1 MKTKEELRLLFENGD
16 KPVQEDFWTWLD
28 SYWHKDEKIDMTKI
42 SGLENGL
49 PRLNDFY
56 ADIDEDGNA
65 SFASLSVRKIF
76 IKSGT
81 LKIPEQFATN
91 MGLSILFLA
100 DSVTIIGADAFSN
113 NALKSLTIPG
123 NVTELND
130 RAFSSN
136 QLTSLII
143 PGNVKEIKDSVFASN
158 RLTSLQIAS
167 GVAKIGHNA
176 FKYNPDL
183 SSVTLSPSTQYYSDS
198 FDPTTQ
204 VIGGNLIN

>member
-1 MKTKEELRLLFENGD
+1 MKTKEELRFLFENGD
-16 KPVQEDFWTWLD
+16 KPTQEDFWTWLD

-42 SGLENGL
+42 AGLENGL

-76 IKSGT
+76 IKEGT

-100 DSVTIIGADAFSN
+100 DSVTTIGADAFSI

-123 NVTELND
+123 KVTMIHD

-143 PGNVKEIKDSVFASN
+143 PGNVTEIKDSVFASN

-167 GVAKIGHNA
+167 GVAKIGHYA
-176 FKYNPDL
+176 FNYNPDL
-183 SSVTLSPSTQYYSDS
+183 SSVTLAPSTQYYSDS
-198 FDPTTQ
+198 FDPNTQ
-204 VIGGNLIN
+204 VIGGDLIN

>member
-16 KPVQEDFWTWLD
+16 KPTQEDFWTWLD
-28 SYWHKDEKIDMTKI
+28 SYWHKDEKIDMVKI
-42 SGLENGL
+42 AGLENGL

-76 IKSGT
+76 IKPGT
-81 LKIPEQFATN
+81 LKIPDQFASN
-91 MGLSILFLA
+91 MGLSVLFLA
-100 DSVTIIGADAFSN
+100 DSVTTIGSDAFSIN
-113 NALKSLTIPG
+113 SLQSLTIPE
-123 NVTELND
+123 NVTEIND

-136 QLTSLII
+136 QLSSLII
-143 PGNVKEIKDSVFASN
+143 PGNVKEIKDSAFASN

-167 GVAKIGHNA
+167 GVAKIGHYA

-198 FDPTTQ
+198 FDSNIQ
-204 VIGGNLIN
+204 VIGGNLIS